1 MIKYLPKYGVENNSN
16 FHFFFRRCQA
26 AITEEEKSQVMAS
39 SYQQL
44 IEARKENVA
53 LQLEAA
59 YRERLQQAYDQ
70 VSAPLFFD
78 S

>member
-1 MIKYLPKYGVENNSN
+1 
-16 FHFFFRRCQA
+16 
-26 AITEEEKSQVMAS
+26 MAS

-70 VSAPLFFD
+70 VSSLLFCILEVHGFF
-78 S
+78 SLVR